1 MTPGLT
7 YYPVTKSLMNAVD
20 HQLLLTALLGTFAS
34 LSLLIPHSPP
44 VLFVLPC
51 WLQHIKIE

>member
-34 LSLLIPHSPP
+34 LSLSLNPTLSSGVVCVALLTPTH
-44 VLFVLPC
+44 
-51 WLQHIKIE
+51 EN